1 MKILRNIFAV
11 IGGWAI
17 GSVVNL
23 SIIEIGPSIIST
35 PEGFDN
41 STMETLA
48 ATIHLLEPIN
58 YISVFLAHGLGAL
71 VGAFA
76 AAKIAASHKM
86 IFAMSIG
93 GLFLLGGITMVFIMP
108 SPVWYTIVDLVGAY
122 LPMAWVGWKLANMKL
137 QELNNTASK

>member
-1 MKILRNIFAV
+1 MKILRNILAV

-17 GSVVNL
+17 GSGVNL
-23 SIIEIGPSIIST
+23 GIIEIGPSIIST

-41 STMETLA
+41 STMDALA
-48 ATIHLLEPIN
+48 ATIHLLDPIN
-58 YISVFLAHGLGAL
+58 YISVFLAHGLGTL

-86 IFAMSIG
+86 IFSMAIG
-93 GLFLLGGITMVFIMP
+93 GLFLLGGVTMVFMLP

-122 LPMAWVGWKLANMKL
+122 IPMAWVGWKLAG
-137 QELNNTASK
+137 SK